1 METTMKRLPYE
12 RQGFSQNYETGI
24 IEYMLAG
31 ISAPTKTF
39 VEIGF
44 GDGTQNMTLDLLHQG
59 YCGVG
64 IDGWDWDPSVV
75 ERWPDQLIKVQ
86 KMISPDN
93 VAKYIPEQYWQPD
106 FFSLDIDSFDYEV
119 ASTLLQSGF
128 RPATVCCEINK
139 NFGDERASFPYVK
152 NPIKKVTYNRRFL
165 YGCSLSKYKDL
176 WSQYGY
182 EFFTFDTRAV
192 NGFWFHPEQ
201 VSIDLDVARNQSF
214 GTVID
219 TSIIKQ
225 QIADHQYWG
234 NKQHEIYQT
243 I

>member
-1 METTMKRLPYE
+1 MGTIMKHLPYE
-12 RQGFSQNYETGI
+12 RQGFSQNDETGI

-31 ISAPTKTF
+31 IVDSKKTF

-64 IDGWDWDPSVV
+64 IDGWDWDPSVI

-86 KMISPDN
+86 QMISPGD
-93 VAKYIPEQYWQPD
+93 VAQYIPEQYWQPD

-128 RPATVCCEINK
+128 RPAVVCCEINK
-139 NFGDERASFPYVK
+139 HFGNDWASFPYVE
-152 NPIKKVTYNRRFL
+152 NTIKKVTYNRKFH

-192 NGFWFHPEQ
+192 NAFWFHPAQ
-201 VSIDLDVARNQSF
+201 VNLDLDVPRNQ
-214 GTVID
+214 TLDEID
-219 TSIIKQ
+219 TAIMKQ
-225 QIADHQYWG
+225 QIADHQYWN
-234 NKQHEIYQT
+234 NKENEIYQT

>member
-1 METTMKRLPYE
+1 MDTTIKHLLYE
-12 RQGFSQNYETGI
+12 RQGFSQNAETGI

-31 ISAPTKTF
+31 MSDPKKTF

-59 YCGVG
+59 YSGVG

-75 ERWPDQLIKVQ
+75 ERWPDQLIKIQ
-86 KMISPDN
+86 QMISPDD
-93 VAKYIPEQYWQPD
+93 VAQYIPEQYWQPD

-119 ASTLLQSGF
+119 ASTLLQLGF

-139 NFGDERASFPYVK
+139 HFGDELASFPYVN
-152 NPIKKVTYNRRFL
+152 NPMKKVTYNRKFL

-182 EFFTFDTRAV
+182 EYFTFDTRAV
-192 NGFWFHPEQ
+192 NAFWFHPER
-201 VSIDLDVARNQSF
+201 VSIDLHVPRNQNFS
-214 GTVID
+214 TVID

-234 NKQHEIYQT
+234 DKQHEIYQT